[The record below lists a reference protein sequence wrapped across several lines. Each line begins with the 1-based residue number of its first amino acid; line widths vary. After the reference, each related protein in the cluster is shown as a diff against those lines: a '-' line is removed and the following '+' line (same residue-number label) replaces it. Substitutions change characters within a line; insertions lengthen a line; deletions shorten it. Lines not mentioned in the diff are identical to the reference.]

1 MNSSCLTTLILR
13 EKITPTCWPFTVM
26 NDNILLLKTQIHFLV
41 GVKPKDTTKPKI
53 RRKKEG
59 ASPRGSGNVQSPS
72 FNELKSKGSEKIKIV
87 TPQVAVD
94 VVIQHFKLIF
104 TIEQN
109 WEPLQLT
116 ILFFLLLLLL
126 PYNSSLFLH
135 SFIPLRSLTTETC
148 SRASIAVRLSHTM
161 IQAQNNFTYVKKA
174 MPGFLSPERK
184 TPYLIR
190 LQLEFNCI

>member
-13 EKITPTCWPFTVM
+13 EKITPTCWPFIVM
-26 NDNILLLKTQIHFLV
+26 NDNIMLLKTQIHFLV
-41 GVKPKDTTKPKI
+41 GVRPKDTTKPKV
-53 RRKKEG
+53 RKKKDG
-59 ASPRGSGNVQSPS
+59 ASPRGSGSLQSPS

-116 ILFFLLLLLL
+116 ILFLLLLLLL
-126 PYNSSLFLH
+126 PYNRSLFLH

-148 SRASIAVRLSHTM
+148 SRASIAARLSHRM
-161 IQAQNNFTYVKKA
+161 IQAQNSFTYVKKA
-174 MPGFLSPERK
+174 MPGFLSPG

-190 LQLEFNCI
+190 LQ

>member
-13 EKITPTCWPFTVM
+13 EKITPTCWPFIVM
-26 NDNILLLKTQIHFLV
+26 NDNIMLLKTQIHFLV
-41 GVKPKDTTKPKI
+41 GVRPKDTTKPKV
-53 RRKKEG
+53 RKKKDG
-59 ASPRGSGNVQSPS
+59 ASPRGSGSLQSPS

-87 TPQVAVD
+87 SPQVAVD

-109 WEPLQLT
+109 WEPLQLI

-126 PYNSSLFLH
+126 PYNCSLFLH

-148 SRASIAVRLSHTM
+148 SSTSIAARLSHRM
-161 IQAQNNFTYVKKA
+161 IQAQNSFTYVKKA
-174 MPGFLSPERK
+174 MPGFLSPG
-184 TPYLIR
+184 TSYLIH

>member
-13 EKITPTCWPFTVM
+13 EKITPTCWPFIVM
-26 NDNILLLKTQIHFLV
+26 NDNIMLLKTQIHFLV
-41 GVKPKDTTKPKI
+41 GVRPKDTTKPKV
-53 RRKKEG
+53 RKKKDG
-59 ASPRGSGNVQSPS
+59 ASPRGSGSLQSPS

-94 VVIQHFKLIF
+94 VIQHFKLIF

-116 ILFFLLLLLL
+116 ILFLLLLLLL
-126 PYNSSLFLH
+126 PYNRSLFLH

-148 SRASIAVRLSHTM
+148 SRASIAARLSHRM
-161 IQAQNNFTYVKKA
+161 IQAQNSFTYVKKA
-174 MPGFLSPERK
+174 MPGFLSPG
-184 TPYLIR
+184 TSYLIH

>member
-26 NDNILLLKTQIHFLV
+26 NDNVMLLKTQIHFLV

-59 ASPRGSGNVQSPS
+59 ASPRGSGSLQSPS
-72 FNELKSKGSEKIKIV
+72 FSELKSKGSEKIKIV

-94 VVIQHFKLIF
+94 VVIQHVKLIF

-109 WEPLQLT
+109 WEPLQLI

-126 PYNSSLFLH
+126 PYNCSLFLH
-135 SFIPLRSLTTETC
+135 SFIPLRLLTTETC
-148 SRASIAVRLSHTM
+148 SSTSIAARLSHTV
-161 IQAQNNFTYVKKA
+161 IQAQSSFTYVKKA
-174 MPGFLSPERK
+174 MPGFLSPG

-190 LQLEFNCI
+190 LQ

>member
-26 NDNILLLKTQIHFLV
+26 NDNVMLLKTQIHFLV

-53 RRKKEG
+53 RIKKEG
-59 ASPRGSGNVQSPS
+59 ASPRGSGSLQSPS

-94 VVIQHFKLIF
+94 VIQHFKLIF

-116 ILFFLLLLLL
+116 ILFLLLLLLL
-126 PYNSSLFLH
+126 PYNRSLFLH

-148 SRASIAVRLSHTM
+148 SRASIAARLSHRM
-161 IQAQNNFTYVKKA
+161 IQAQNSFTYVKKA
-174 MPGFLSPERK
+174 MPGFLSPG
-184 TPYLIR
+184 TSYLIH

>member
-1 MNSSCLTTLILR
+1 MNSSCLTALILR
-13 EKITPTCWPFTVM
+13 EKVTPTCWPFTVM
-26 NDNILLLKTQIHFLV
+26 NDNIMLLKNQICFLL

-59 ASPRGSGNVQSPS
+59 ASPRGSDSLQSPS
-72 FNELKSKGSEKIKIV
+72 FNGLKSKWSEKIKII

-94 VVIQHFKLIF
+94 VVIQHFKLVF

-116 ILFFLLLLLL
+116 IQLLLLLLLL

-135 SFIPLRSLTTETC
+135 SFIPLRSL
-148 SRASIAVRLSHTM
+148 I
-161 IQAQNNFTYVKKA
+161 NY
-174 MPGFLSPERK
+174 
-184 TPYLIR
+184 
-190 LQLEFNCI
+190 